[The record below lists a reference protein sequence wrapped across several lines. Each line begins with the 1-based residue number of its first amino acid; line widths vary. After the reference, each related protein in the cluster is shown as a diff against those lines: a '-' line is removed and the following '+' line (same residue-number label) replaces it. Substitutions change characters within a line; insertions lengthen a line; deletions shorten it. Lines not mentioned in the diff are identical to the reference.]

1 MKDCPKYI
9 VEGGNIHAEIQYMKD
24 ENTPVH
30 SDICPA
36 GCSMTGINT
45 TVGYGV
51 SYEYMIVASL
61 KEWLRNS
68 NGTGY
73 FYIGNWDH
81 IAEAFGN
88 ALCEVETGTQLHD
101 VADERIQ
108 EQVEDFVYHA
118 VEDVRS

>member
-9 VEGGNIHAEIQYMKD
+9 EEGGNIHAEIQYMKD

-36 GCSMTGINT
+36 GCSMTGVDGRIGGNSHFQ
-45 TVGYGV
+45 GV
-51 SYEYMIVASL
+51 TYEYMIVASL
-61 KEWLRNS
+61 KEWLKNS

-73 FYIGNWDH
+73 FYIGNWDD

-88 ALCEVETGTQLHD
+88 TITSGVESGVALHE
-101 VADERIQ
+101 
-108 EQVEDFVYHA
+108 
-118 VEDVRS
+118 